1 MRLNQKYTIFRN
13 IFSKLIFIISL
24 ISSYLIGVTHFD
36 ITSSL
41 DWNKYEQYLTLF
53 TYDNVYLTE
62 SQGVLYFFII
72 TIFTTIQE
80 SIVGPFNQLQA
91 LNNGVQLANFFLYS
105 IGLHGIYKLFQSY
118 KVSQE
123 NSLIVLS
130 ILNFFPPAFY
140 LRLTMKPEIFAFCLL
155 PFAILLTK
163 RIIFNKNILESS
175 LLAALLAIIFSTK
188 GSIIGM
194 TALMFALLFWRDF
207 KNLINNKT
215 LIFLTAFFTLLLN
228 YENYLITNKFI
239 FQNLVTSNYLNKA
252 ELEFFYFVDLKL
264 LFTDPYKHLHSNSL
278 LSIILL
284 DTFNDYFDFFWDND
298 EGYFIQNR
306 IVFFKNFFIQNYLRE
321 YLGIFLTIIVYF
333 LFFKGIISKTK
344 YKNYFILPFIG
355 YFILIVNSLGFPS
368 RNFDPQTADTFKVHY
383 IAFLLAISF
392 VFLLVELMEKTKMYK
407 YFFIFLMPIFLFFMG
422 FPKSYDTLLTQQVVN
437 KFNHS
442 EFCYLSIDQS
452 KNCRSKKLNT
462 CISNPALYKID
473 YESKIRTI
481 PSQSSYFIPVQL
493 EKNGNISYSRNK
505 EECFRLLDE
514 GYEFKSNRNF
524 KILPNKIPSINVSI
538 LILVILTSVLNFFRT
553 KKFD

>member
-1 MRLNQKYTIFRN
+1 
-13 IFSKLIFIISL
+13 
-24 ISSYLIGVTHFD
+24 
-36 ITSSL
+36 
-41 DWNKYEQYLTLF
+41 
-53 TYDNVYLTE
+53 
-62 SQGVLYFFII
+62 
-72 TIFTTIQE
+72 
-80 SIVGPFNQLQA
+80 
-91 LNNGVQLANFFLYS
+91 
-105 IGLHGIYKLFQSY
+105 
-118 KVSQE
+118 
-123 NSLIVLS
+123 
-130 ILNFFPPAFY
+130 
-140 LRLTMKPEIFAFCLL
+140 
-155 PFAILLTK
+155 
-163 RIIFNKNILESS
+163 
-175 LLAALLAIIFSTK
+175 
-188 GSIIGM
+188 M